1 MKKILLMLLVL
12 VCTFAFVACGEE
24 TSESVDG
31 GSSIETSDEASQEES
46 HSEPATGSEESAE
59 ESAIES
65 EEESEEESLEESSED
80 ASVAITYTVTFKQ
93 AGEEDIVIT
102 VEEGKGIAAADM
114 PTPAEV
120 VGHTVSWEVT
130 EVSGVTANITVN
142 AVANPN
148 TYTITYI
155 VNVAGIEAP
164 EAQDVVYGTEV
175 TLADIADGRYE
186 FSHWVIEGTDTV
198 FESGEYEVAGDIT
211 LVAVFNDQT
220 NPY

>member
-12 VCTFAFVACGEE
+12 VCTVAFVACGEE

-31 GSSIETSDEASQEES
+31 GTSIEASDETSQEQS

-59 ESAIES
+59 ESV
-65 EEESEEESLEESSED
+65 EEPSEESSED
-80 ASVAITYTVTFKQ
+80 DPVAVVYEVTFKQ

-114 PTPAEV
+114 PTPAPV
-120 VGHTVSWEVT
+120 TGHTVAWEVT
-130 EVSGVTANITVN
+130 EVSNVTADITVN
-142 AVANPN
+142 AVATPN
-148 TYTITYI
+148 TYTITYV

-164 EAQDVVYGTEV
+164 EAQDVVFGTAF

-198 FESGEYEVAGDIT
+198 FEAGEYDIADDVT